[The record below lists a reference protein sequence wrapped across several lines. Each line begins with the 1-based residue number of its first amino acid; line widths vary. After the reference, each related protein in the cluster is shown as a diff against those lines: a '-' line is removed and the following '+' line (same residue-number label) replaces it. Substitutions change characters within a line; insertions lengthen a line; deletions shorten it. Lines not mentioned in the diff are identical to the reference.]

1 MATDPLW
8 AYKKLVLDMFI
19 NQAFNSTYVAP
30 IIKFPEL
37 ELRDY
42 SEYVLGTVP
51 AVKSIAVVNHAP
63 TGSSIGFDAGNE
75 DANYVLTA
83 SGLLNGFSDADGD
96 SLFVT
101 NLTATH
107 GKITTNSDGTW
118 LLTPDA
124 NYSGIVQLLYGVT
137 DNKGGSKNGVINFV
151 LNPVIDSNDTHE
163 GSLGADTLVGTSN
176 DDTYIINN
184 KGDKIIEEL
193 DAGTD
198 AVQSSITYAL
208 GNNLENLELIG
219 VAKINATGNALDN
232 WLSGNDGNNVLNG
245 MAGNDIL
252 INGLGSDKLTGGK
265 GMDTFEFKMD
275 DFFPVD
281 ENGDY
286 IFNKSVD
293 TITDFNLKEGDI
305 LNFDGLQFYPDLAS
319 AKADEPQLFYVKGTI
334 YLNIDTTALKYSPVA
349 IIKLTGNPKVNAD
362 FTDFDYPI

>member
-107 GKITTNSDGTW
+107 GKITTNSDG
-118 LLTPDA
+118 
-124 NYSGIVQLLYGVT
+124 
-137 DNKGGSKNGVINFV
+137 
-151 LNPVIDSNDTHE
+151 
-163 GSLGADTLVGTSN
+163 
-176 DDTYIINN
+176 
-184 KGDKIIEEL
+184 
-193 DAGTD
+193 
-198 AVQSSITYAL
+198 
-208 GNNLENLELIG
+208 
-219 VAKINATGNALDN
+219 
-232 WLSGNDGNNVLNG
+232 
-245 MAGNDIL
+245 
-252 INGLGSDKLTGGK
+252 
-265 GMDTFEFKMD
+265 
-275 DFFPVD
+275 
-281 ENGDY
+281 
-286 IFNKSVD
+286 
-293 TITDFNLKEGDI
+293 
-305 LNFDGLQFYPDLAS
+305 DLAS
-319 AKADEPQLFYVKGTI
+319 HTRCEL
-334 YLNIDTTALKYSPVA
+334 
-349 IIKLTGNPKVNAD
+349 
-362 FTDFDYPI
+362 